1 MLDLA
6 ISTKTDFKRKTII
19 ETNHGVKLKASG
31 WPQDCEFQ
39 LVAFSPPGK
48 NCEVIWTE
56 HLAQDISNALITLD
70 RTGTLKGRKPDWY
83 CRLQR
88 CATGPLSPRD

>member
-6 ISTKTDFKRKTII
+6 ISTKTDSKRKTII
-19 ETNHGVKLKASG
+19 ETNHGVELKASG

-39 LVAFSPPGK
+39 LVAFSPSGK

-56 HLAQDISNALITLD
+56 HLVQDISNALMTLE
-70 RTGTLKGRKPDWY
+70 GAGALKGRKPDWY
-83 CRLQR
+83 RRLQR
-88 CATGPLSPRD
+88 CATGALLPRD